1 MNKEEKETVEELR
14 KQLRLAI
21 NIDDVTTVIRNDNA
35 QTILNLIEKQQKEIE
50 ELKQE
55 MEKRKWVRI
64 KENGEVEPLL
74 YISKDKIRDKIR
86 HYQELQDNYI
96 KKYDEINEGLQ
107 VMINVLQE
115 LIEERE
121 EK

>member
-1 MNKEEKETVEELR
+1 MLFEEDINVKHGKET
-14 KQLRLAI
+14 
-21 NIDDVTTVIRNDNA
+21 IR
-35 QTILNLIEKQQKEIE
+35 QITIILNLIEKQQKEIE

-74 YISKDKIRDKIR
+74 YISKDKIREKIK
-86 HYQELQDNYI
+86 ELLKNG
-96 KKYDEINEGLQ
+96 KEMTE
-107 VMINVLQE
+107 
-115 LIEERE
+115 EERQGQTEYLQGKLKAYEELLE